1 MFDRY
6 GREYFVRDLDKRREA
21 INTIE
26 KFQSL
31 KNEGNMSGT
40 PEERE
45 LDEGVPA
52 SLPPDIV
59 QQSLEMIV
67 ESLEKDKAEDIVV
80 INLTKRVSFTDH
92 MVIAT
97 GLVHRQINAM
107 AQHIKRKLRNIGV
120 QRVLIEGVNGSDW
133 VLLDTGNIVV
143 HLFKAETRSLY
154 NLEKMWEEPP

>member
-1 MFDRY
+1 
-6 GREYFVRDLDKRREA
+6 
-21 INTIE
+21 
-26 KFQSL
+26 
-31 KNEGNMSGT
+31 MSGT
-40 PEERE
+40 PAERE

-52 SLPPDIV
+52 FLPPDIV

-97 GLVHRQINAM
+97 GLVHRQISAM

-133 VLLDTGNIVV
+133 VLLDTGNIIV

-154 NLEKMWEEPP
+154 NLEEMWEEPPRKSQKP

>member
-6 GREYFVRDLDKRREA
+6 GREYFLRDLDKRREA

-40 PEERE
+40 PAERE

-97 GLVHRQINAM
+97 GLVHRQISAM

-133 VLLDTGNIVV
+133 VLLDTGNIIV

>member
-1 MFDRY
+1 
-6 GREYFVRDLDKRREA
+6 
-21 INTIE
+21 
-26 KFQSL
+26 
-31 KNEGNMSGT
+31 MSGT

-52 SLPPDIV
+52 FLPPDIV

-133 VLLDTGNIVV
+133 VLLDTGNIIV